1 MAGVWARR
9 PPHRP
14 HRTLRRPWQRCRA
27 SALRR
32 GREPARET
40 TLALA
45 GALPA
50 WRSGPPH
57 HPPRWPTACGPRRR
71 LRGRPSRLGPLW
83 RVHRPARPS
92 RPRSS
97 RSRRPGG
104 ARCRP
109 CARCCEVVCP
119 GEPGGPDVAFGD
131 ALHRHCV
138 AIAFVSVL
146 SRGAPVQRC
155 PACTHGLS
163 LQAANPPDM
172 N

>member
-1 MAGVWARR
+1 MAGAWARR

-14 HRTLRRPWQRCRA
+14 LRTLRRPWQLCRA

-32 GREPARET
+32 EREPARET

-45 GALPA
+45 GALPG

-109 CARCCEVVCP
+109 CASCCEVVCP
-119 GEPGGPDVAFGD
+119 GEPCGPDVAFGD
-131 ALHRHCV
+131 AVHRHCV
-138 AIAFVSVL
+138 ADAFVSVL
-146 SRGAPVQRC
+146 SCGAPVQRC
-155 PACTHGLS
+155 PACTRGLS
-163 LQAANPPDM
+163 LQAASPPDM